1 MTGSM
6 AGSFTV
12 HLESAGKCSHEK
24 VQGLQMPKKK
34 RQSVPGNL
42 RRWSDHEAHL
52 HQAKHDHHDH
62 HHQFHI
68 GLVTVGGLRPA
79 IL

>member
-12 HLESAGKCSHEK
+12 HLESAGKCSHEMTGNCETPK
-24 VQGLQMPKKK
+24 GAGAPNAKKK

-42 RRWSDHEAHL
+42 HRWSDHEAHL
-52 HQAKHDHHDH
+52 HPQANMTIMTIITN
-62 HHQFHI
+62 F
-68 GLVTVGGLRPA
+68 
-79 IL
+79 ILGW